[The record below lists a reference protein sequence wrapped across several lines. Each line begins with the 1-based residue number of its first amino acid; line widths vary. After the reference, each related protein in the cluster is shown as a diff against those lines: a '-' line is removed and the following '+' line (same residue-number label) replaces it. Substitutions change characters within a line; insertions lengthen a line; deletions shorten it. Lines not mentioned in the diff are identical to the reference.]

1 MASQKKSPSSSSQGS
16 KNGGPKA
23 TLHEDKDQADPAAP
37 QNHTTAEPVPGPSV
51 SFFVFA
57 SSNFFTSHPPPLA
70 ISRHFYIYINT
81 FLT

>member
-1 MASQKKSPSSSSQGS
+1 
-16 KNGGPKA
+16 
-23 TLHEDKDQADPAAP
+23 
-37 QNHTTAEPVPGPSV
+37 V

-70 ISRHFYIYINT
+70 ISRHFYIYIST